1 MLNHTQMHN
10 VFPEGGGGGGGGGS
24 NGCLSLP
31 GRDCLWH
38 IFCNFMLFQDTWIF
52 GGGMSGPHDSPLDPR
67 MLNRPYLIREGTPP
81 PLHSPTPSGDLI
93 FMWKLPSITLYM
105 YLVFPKNAPQ

>member
-1 MLNHTQMHN
+1 MLNHAQMHN
-10 VFPEGGGGGGGGGS
+10 VFPEGGGGGGPTVVWVCPGGIVCG
-24 NGCLSLP
+24 
-31 GRDCLWH
+31 
-38 IFCNFMLFQDTWIF
+38 IFFVILCYFKIPEFS
-52 GGGMSGPHDSPLDPR
+52 GGGMSGPNDSPLDPR
-67 MLNRPYLIREGTPP
+67 TLNRPYLIREGPPP